1 MPDGEDRARDAA
13 GRCEVHES
21 QRGSQTGIL
30 HADLDGHSAG
40 LRLIETEAAGADMA
54 EQHAAEV
61 MQDDDGED
69 HKAVVKD
76 GAAGEGDHAA
86 DRDDDDQRREH
97 RHDRIHLLHLTRE
110 EIVDADT
117 DEQRQE
123 YHLHDGHHHGHEIDI
138 DPGTGNEPH
147 QEWRDKWRK
156 DGIHHRHGY
165 RKSDVG
171 FGDVGNDIRSRAA
184 GAAADQDDADRDF
197 RRKGE

>member
-1 MPDGEDRARDAA
+1 M
-13 GRCEVHES
+13 
-21 QRGSQTGIL
+21 
-30 HADLDGHSAG
+30 
-40 LRLIETEAAGADMA
+40 
-54 EQHAAEV
+54 
-61 MQDDDGED
+61 
-69 HKAVVKD
+69 
-76 GAAGEGDHAA
+76 
-86 DRDDDDQRREH
+86 
-97 RHDRIHLLHLTRE
+97 RE

-123 YHLHDGHHHGHEIDI
+123 HHLHDGHHHGHEIDI

-197 RRKGE
+197 RRKGEEMNQCESSGRHDDELQHRADCYILRLLEYILEITGGEAHAHAEHDDTEQRRDLRGEWLHHFRPENTENADQHDADGHVFRAKTNDERKH

>member
-1 MPDGEDRARDAA
+1 MITQKEIPIISESLFVCGKLFQFDSRRQFAFLFRFFILAHTVGGEEGARHIVPDGENSARDAA

-69 HKAVVKD
+69 HKAVVKY

-86 DRDDDDQRREH
+86 DRDDDDQR
-97 RHDRIHLLHLTRE
+97 
-110 EIVDADT
+110 
-117 DEQRQE
+117 
-123 YHLHDGHHHGHEIDI
+123 
-138 DPGTGNEPH
+138 
-147 QEWRDKWRK
+147 
-156 DGIHHRHGY
+156 
-165 RKSDVG
+165 
-171 FGDVGNDIRSRAA
+171 
-184 GAAADQDDADRDF
+184 
-197 RRKGE
+197 

>member
-1 MPDGEDRARDAA
+1 MPDGENGARDAA

-40 LRLIETEAAGADMA
+40 LCLIETEAAGADMA

-86 DRDDDDQRREH
+86 DRDDNDQR
-97 RHDRIHLLHLTRE
+97 
-110 EIVDADT
+110 
-117 DEQRQE
+117 
-123 YHLHDGHHHGHEIDI
+123 
-138 DPGTGNEPH
+138 
-147 QEWRDKWRK
+147 
-156 DGIHHRHGY
+156 
-165 RKSDVG
+165 
-171 FGDVGNDIRSRAA
+171 
-184 GAAADQDDADRDF
+184 
-197 RRKGE
+197 

>member
-1 MPDGEDRARDAA
+1 MRGSFHFNSRRQFASLLCFFILAYTVGGEERAGHIVPDGENSARDAA

-86 DRDDDDQRREH
+86 DRDDDDQR
-97 RHDRIHLLHLTRE
+97 
-110 EIVDADT
+110 
-117 DEQRQE
+117 
-123 YHLHDGHHHGHEIDI
+123 
-138 DPGTGNEPH
+138 
-147 QEWRDKWRK
+147 
-156 DGIHHRHGY
+156 
-165 RKSDVG
+165 
-171 FGDVGNDIRSRAA
+171 
-184 GAAADQDDADRDF
+184 
-197 RRKGE
+197 

>member
-1 MPDGEDRARDAA
+1 MITQKEIPIISESLFACVKLFQFDSRRNLRRLLCFLVLAHTVGGEEGAGYIVPDGENSARDAA

-40 LRLIETEAAGADMA
+40 LCLIETEAAGADMA

-86 DRDDDDQRREH
+86 DRDDDDQR
-97 RHDRIHLLHLTRE
+97 
-110 EIVDADT
+110 
-117 DEQRQE
+117 
-123 YHLHDGHHHGHEIDI
+123 
-138 DPGTGNEPH
+138 
-147 QEWRDKWRK
+147 
-156 DGIHHRHGY
+156 
-165 RKSDVG
+165 
-171 FGDVGNDIRSRAA
+171 
-184 GAAADQDDADRDF
+184 
-197 RRKGE
+197 

>member
-1 MPDGEDRARDAA
+1 MPDGEDRTGNAA

-86 DRDDDDQRREH
+86 DRDDDDQR
-97 RHDRIHLLHLTRE
+97 
-110 EIVDADT
+110 
-117 DEQRQE
+117 
-123 YHLHDGHHHGHEIDI
+123 
-138 DPGTGNEPH
+138 
-147 QEWRDKWRK
+147 
-156 DGIHHRHGY
+156 
-165 RKSDVG
+165 
-171 FGDVGNDIRSRAA
+171 
-184 GAAADQDDADRDF
+184 
-197 RRKGE
+197 